1 MTGDDVGL
9 TQRDLLLEVRADLRN
24 LTDKLDAVTRE
35 QALNQE
41 RRSAMSAKA
50 ALIET
55 RLDEHDEAILDLRK
69 WRDEAAGA
77 MRLARWAF
85 GSSLL
90 ASVLLV
96 IQIVTAVM
104 HAVNP
109 ALP

>member
-1 MTGDDVGL
+1 MTGEDVGM
-9 TQRDLLLEVRADLRN
+9 TQRELLLEVRADLR
-24 LTDKLDAVTRE
+24 LLASKLDTVTRE
-35 QALNQE
+35 QVISAE
-41 RRSAMSAKA
+41 RRSTMSAKA

-55 RLDEHDEAILDLRK
+55 RLDEHDEAISDLRK

-90 ASVLLV
+90 ASVLIV

-104 HAVNP
+104 HAANP
-109 ALP
+109 SLP